1 MTSKT
6 TVISIKS
13 EPSPSSKSMC
23 IHYYINKSSKDSE
36 VLEQRP
42 HHSEHVGQTI
52 RGIDR
57 RHKTRHPQLYCL
69 YTPRPEIKWYRYLV
83 LKKRG
88 DTLLRLV
95 FTLRPALLRL
105 SLVGALTRRRV
116 PPGNPSL
123 TDTAR
128 MKKDGRANKPSHT
141 PKKDQFSFRSTQ
153 LTSHP
158 SNDINGVLP

>member
-1 MTSKT
+1 MWHLKR
-6 TVISIKS
+6 
-13 EPSPSSKSMC
+13 PSSPLTMSHC
-23 IHYYINKSSKDSE
+23 RVLNPCASIIILINHQKIFE

-57 RHKTRHPQLYCL
+57 RHKTRLPQLYCL
-69 YTPRPEIKWYRYLV
+69 YIPRPERKWYRYLV

-105 SLVGALTRRRV
+105 SLVGALTRSRV

-128 MKKDGRANKPSHT
+128 MKKDGRANKPSST
-141 PKKDQFSFRSTQ
+141 PKERSILFSIHSAYSSSF
-153 LTSHP
+153 
-158 SNDINGVLP
+158 